1 MSSERI
7 RPSDQEQPRSGGA
20 STAETRPTPQVGR
33 RGPQSGHQL
42 ESESGTTTIA
52 DLVVGKIAGI
62 AASEV
67 DGVYELRA
75 RGAGETI
82 AGLTGRVGGG
92 TRYHHGVDVEV
103 GKREAALD
111 LSMTVMYGVSIPDVA
126 EAVRRNI
133 MDRVQT
139 MTGLIVKEVNI
150 DVEDVYVPG
159 DEFSEPRV
167 E

>member
-1 MSSERI
+1 MSSERSTT
-7 RPSDQEQPRSGGA
+7 PSAQEQSR
-20 STAETRPTPQVGR
+20 ETRPTPQVGR

-62 AASEV
+62 AAIEV

-75 RGAGETI
+75 RGATETL

-92 TRYHHGVDVEV
+92 TRHHHGVDVEV